1 MFASLAP
8 PPPLD
13 LTHLPP
19 TYVLPAHLSREKL
32 AEIQDQLRTCKCPLI
47 DVSTEASLFLADVN
61 TKRRCELELRRKD
74 IIPVSLD
81 AAETITID
89 EAAVHKVRVVKLVW
103 FTKSLEKKEVENI
116 DDYVLLETTVAVR
129 KYRTAALA
137 VVPVQSSVTS
147 TEKKRREI
155 MDRAKADAVETPPP
169 KYPRSNR
176 QGGRHPRTEEQKGID
191 AILNLTKVLPLLR
204 QSTSSFE
211 ETGPAHSKLPDWVR
225 TKV

>member
-1 MFASLAP
+1 MFAYLAS
-8 PPPLD
+8 PPPLN
-13 LTHLPP
+13 LAHLPP

-47 DVSTEASLFLADVN
+47 DVSTEASLFLADIN
-61 TKRRCELELRRKD
+61 TKKRCELELRRKD

-81 AAETITID
+81 AVGTID
-89 EAAVHKVRVVKLVW
+89 GAVVHKVRVVKLEW
-103 FTKSLEKKEVENI
+103 FTESLEKKEVENI

-129 KYRTAALA
+129 KHRTAAVA

-176 QGGRHPRTEEQKGID
+176 HGGRHLRTEEQKGID
-191 AILNLTKVLPLLR
+191 AILNVTRVLPLLR

>member
-1 MFASLAP
+1 MFAYLAP
-8 PPPLD
+8 PPPLN
-13 LTHLPP
+13 LAQLPP

-32 AEIQDQLRTCKCPLI
+32 AEVQDQLRTCKCRLI
-47 DVSTEASLFLADVN
+47 DVSTEASLFLADTN
-61 TKRRCELELRRKD
+61 TKKRCELELRRKD
-74 IIPVSLD
+74 IVPVSLD
-81 AAETITID
+81 AAGTID
-89 EAAVHKVRVVKLVW
+89 GAVVRKVRVVKLEW

-129 KYRTAALA
+129 KYRTAALD
-137 VVPVQSSVTS
+137 VVPVQSSVTP

-155 MDRAKADAVETPPP
+155 MDRAKADAVEIPPP
-169 KYPRSNR
+169 KYLRSNR

-191 AILNLTKVLPLLR
+191 AILNHTKVPPLLR